1 MGSGLDAAKGIW
13 VSRSPNRLGFFKISQ
28 RGGRKK
34 KDRKKKKRNERG
46 GTGLSAPEA
55 SASAT
60 SAASPASARPPR
72 AQNPNFAL
80 CLGQHG
86 VPTDPVRMALHSISS
101 PASIPCQLCPGA
113 GSSDVARQHSWCQ
126 SRCAAAG
133 AHLPWSW
140 HWGRP
145 ALLAGLPCTPFPSPV
160 PASGQTHEGC
170 APREELWA
178 PRLRA
183 PSPVP
188 QDVEHHLPVI
198 LDHKDPLGSH
208 LHTAQHPHC
217 SGSRDLMCQRGE
229 GWWNCPL
236 QGDIPPHLPASGL
249 AEKGIRTYSCWRGGF
264 QRCLVRLSAS

>member
-160 PASGQTHEGC
+160 PASGQTH
-170 APREELWA
+170 REELWVL
-178 PRLRA
+178 RLCA
-183 PSPVP
+183 PSPIP
-188 QDVEHHLPVI
+188 QAVEHHLPVI

-236 QGDIPPHLPASGL
+236 QGDIPLHLPAAGL